1 MRNYIYHG
9 TWTKMTICTPKGK
22 RIEEHYD
29 GWGYGGYQ
37 DSQEDLCLDDY
48 NSDYTDYNSGRRLRH
63 CHCGWSKVTTYQGL
77 RTHQGKRGCT
87 LKGVEVK
94 EHDQHHYGRGNG
106 GYQYNQKD
114 QYLDDY
120 NSDYIDYNPDRRLRD
135 CHCGWSK
142 VTTYRGLRTHQGKM
156 GCTPKGR
163 RIPESEQDYWKSQWE
178 MRRRTNQPTV
188 WIEEPDQ
195 NYSKWDDELP
205 YDQND
210 WLDDHNFNKTDGF
223 CTHNYNSD
231 RRLRVCHCGWSKVT
245 TYQVLRT
252 HQGMTGC
259 TPKGMRIPESE
270 QDYWKSQWEMKQGYY
285 QSAKSTAVRRSGFYM
300 REI

>member
-9 TWTKMTICTPKGK
+9 TRTKMTICTPKGK

-29 GWGYGGYQ
+29 GWDYGGYQ
-37 DSQEDLCLDDY
+37 DSQENLCLDDY
-48 NSDYTDYNSGRRLRH
+48 NSDYTGRRLRH
-63 CHCGWSKVTTYQGL
+63 CHCGWSKVTTYRGL
-77 RTHQGKRGCT
+77 RTHQGKWGCT
-87 LKGVEVK
+87 PKGVEVK
-94 EHDQHHYGRGNG
+94 EHDQHYYGRGNG

-142 VTTYRGLRTHQGKM
+142 VTTYHGLRTHQGKM

-195 NYSKWDDELP
+195 NY
-205 YDQND
+205 
-210 WLDDHNFNKTDGF
+210 
-223 CTHNYNSD
+223 NYNSD

-252 HQGMTGC
+252 HQGMMGC